1 MTRPLIISDKAGTII
16 AGLYPLGQMFLR
28 YSLQFSGDLFHR
40 GGKSNLFAE
49 SKCHGVRVDMEAAG
63 VDHGTFLR
71 LAHILAFR

>member
-1 MTRPLIISDKAGTII
+1 
-16 AGLYPLGQMFLR
+16 MFLR